1 MFQSIRPILVIAF
14 LISISVNLKAEV
26 LFEGYYKVTQFK
38 KHIGFMVLRHEMDTK
53 SKQFKSTSFIRL
65 GKNGFDMT
73 ESYQA
78 TSDVDLKPLKISYLA
93 AEGKS
98 TTKTIEV
105 SFKNGKMTGEAVEN
119 GKKIKINETL
129 TKKDAFLSSAL
140 YYLMLK
146 SKDGLKTDSKFD
158 FFAVTEEG
166 PALMQGTAIV
176 DKKMVTQGTLQLLK
190 ITNSFAGSEYE
201 NLVTSRGEVVSAIT
215 KSTSIETE
223 LVKSNAEALE
233 GIKVAAGTLE
243 RIFGD
248 IPAGKVNVYQS
259 K

>member
-1 MFQSIRPILVIAF
+1 MTQSIRSFFIVAILITF
-14 LISISVNLKAEV
+14 SLNTKAEI

-38 KHIGFMVLRHEMDTK
+38 KHIGFMILRHEMDVK

-65 GKNGFDMT
+65 AKNGFDMT

-78 TSDVDLKPLKISYLA
+78 TSDSDLKPLKLSYLA

-105 SFKNGKMTGEAVEN
+105 SFKNNKMIGETVEN
-119 GKKIKINETL
+119 GKKIKINEAL
-129 TKKDAFLSSAL
+129 VKKDTFLSSAL

-146 SKDGLKTDSKFD
+146 SKEGLKTGSNFD
-158 FFAVTEEG
+158 FTAITEEG
-166 PALMQGTAIV
+166 PAVMEGLASV

-190 ITNSFAGSEYE
+190 ITNKFAGSTYE
-201 NLVTSRGEVVSAIT
+201 NLVTTRGEVVSAVT

-243 RIFGD
+243 KIFGEV
-248 IPAGKVNVYQS
+248 PAGKINVYQA

>member
-1 MFQSIRPILVIAF
+1 MIQSIRSIFVAAILLTFSLGV
-14 LISISVNLKAEV
+14 KAEV

-38 KHIGFMVLRHEMDTK
+38 KHIGFMILRHEMDTK

-65 GKNGFDMT
+65 AKNGFDMT

-78 TSDVDLKPLKISYLA
+78 TSDSELKPVKLSYLA

-98 TTKTIEV
+98 TTKTTEV
-105 SFKNGKMTGEAVEN
+105 VFKNGKMTGETVEN
-119 GKKIKINETL
+119 GKKTKINAAL
-129 TKKDAFLSSAL
+129 NKKDIFLSSAL

-158 FFAVTEEG
+158 FFAITEEG
-166 PALMQGTAIV
+166 PAIMQGTAIV

-190 ITNSFAGSEYE
+190 ITNKFAGSEYE
-201 NLVTSRGEVVSAIT
+201 NLVTSRGEVVSAVT

-233 GIKVAAGTLE
+233 GIKVASGTLE
-243 RIFGD
+243 HIFGNV
-248 IPAGKVNVYQS
+248 PAGKVNVYQS